1 MSKIQQFYEDEFG
14 TEIPVNKDVVLMMK
28 ENNFTDTTMAS
39 YEDVI
44 GGTHDFE
51 QFAVKYH
58 IPGNDLI
65 HKVERRYLQAYEL
78 YYRSLHHIQ
87 SGSQSKS
94 QDSTPIQSTISSKP
108 SEQIQTKITAQKQMI
123 KSQPTN
129 DNDVDDILDAINDS
143 DVVPPKSAPESSQTS
158 SQTISQDEQVSKPMS
173 QEEVFDAVDDYFGN
187 STGAN
192 NEEKSAIGD
201 SSKKS
206 SNALTESQTT
216 SKEKIQSTFDT
227 TASSKSDKDE
237 DDKIDNVISN
247 GTVEDFDDNLVED
260 SANNLRLNLNDLLYD
275 LPDNLEQPIIDNTV
289 TVTAKLNHDSHLMRP
304 EIEHGYLDL
313 LRAYWVAILPGKNI
327 RRLIQRC
334 GAGVLLQGFIIY
346 NLALNGFVYKHDY
359 QKWCIAQI
367 IDGINNSNRK
377 PYEEATSLANLAMDS
392 RVKYPSRFYALLLML
407 KPWKA
412 RQEQSQNYVIE
423 NLSRNVLLNQ
433 ALLGSILNLQ
443 SPESDK
449 WNDDLI
455 GDNVKRL
462 RDVINNLSMD
472 LTAPYKTMDRTK
484 NSRRKQHNQ

>member
-14 TEIPVNKDVVLMMK
+14 NEIPVNKDVVLMMK
-28 ENNFTDTTMAS
+28 ENNFTDKSKVS
-39 YEDVI
+39 YENVI
-44 GGTHDFE
+44 GGKDGFE

-58 IPGNDLI
+58 IPGDDLI
-65 HKVERRYLQAYEL
+65 HNVEHRYLQAYEL

-94 QDSTPIQSTISSKP
+94 QDSTPIQPTISPKP
-108 SEQIQTKITAQKQMI
+108 SEQTQTKIPVQKPMI
-123 KSQPTN
+123 KSQPT
-129 DNDVDDILDAINDS
+129 DGDDIDDILDAIDS
-143 DVVPPKSAPESSQTS
+143 NPIPLKSTSESPQISAQTIPQDVQVPKSVT
-158 SQTISQDEQVSKPMS
+158 
-173 QEEVFDAVDDYFGN
+173 QEEVFDAVDDYFGDSSGTDN
-187 STGAN
+187 GP
-192 NEEKSAIGD
+192 KSAID
-201 SSKKS
+201 ASSEELS
-206 SNALTESQTT
+206 SMSVESQT
-216 SKEKIQSTFDT
+216 KQQP
-227 TASSKSDKDE
+227 KSDKDE
-237 DDKIDNVISN
+237 DNKIDNVISN

-260 SANNLRLNLNDLLYD
+260 SANNLRLSLNDLLYD

-304 EIEHGYLDL
+304 EIEHGYLNL
-313 LRAYWVAILPGKNI
+313 LRAYWVAVLPGKNI

-377 PYEEATSLANLAMDS
+377 PYEEATSLANLAMDL

-412 RQEQSQNYVIE
+412 RQEQSQNYVVE
-423 NLSRNVLLNQ
+423 NLNRNVLLNQ

-443 SPESDK
+443 SPENAN

-484 NSRRKQHNQ
+484 NSRRKQHNK

>member
-14 TEIPVNKDVVLMMK
+14 NEIPVNKDVVLMMQ
-28 ENNFTDTTMAS
+28 ENNFTDKTKVS
-39 YEDVI
+39 YENVI
-44 GGTHDFE
+44 GGKEGFE

-58 IPGNDLI
+58 IPGDDLI
-65 HKVERRYLQAYEL
+65 HNVEHRYLQAYEL
-78 YYRSLHHIQ
+78 YYRSLHHMQ
-87 SGSQSKS
+87 TSLQPKS
-94 QDSTPIQSTISSKP
+94 QNSTLTQPTTSPKS
-108 SEQIQTKITAQKQMI
+108 SEQTQTSTAVQKPMT
-123 KSQPTN
+123 KSQPT
-129 DNDVDDILDAINDS
+129 DGDDADDILDAIDS
-143 DVVPPKSAPESSQTS
+143 NPTPPKSAPESTQAS
-158 SQTISQDEQVSKPMS
+158 SQTIQQNSPVSKSMS
-173 QEEVFDAVDDYFGN
+173 QEEVFDAVDDYFGD
-187 STGAN
+187 STGADD
-192 NEEKSAIGD
+192 EEKSAIGD
-201 SSKKS
+201 SSEKS
-206 SNALTESQTT
+206 ANTLAESQAVQQT
-216 SKEKIQSTFDT
+216 KF
-227 TASSKSDKDE
+227 DKDK

-247 GTVEDFDDNLVED
+247 GTVEDFDDDLVED
-260 SANNLRLNLNDLLYD
+260 SANNLRLNLNELLYD

-304 EIEHGYLDL
+304 EIEHGYLKL
-313 LRAYWVAILPGKNI
+313 LRAYWIAVLPGKNI

-367 IDGINNSNRK
+367 IDGISSSNRK

-423 NLSRNVLLNQ
+423 NLNRNVLLNQ

-443 SPESDK
+443 SPENAN

>member
-28 ENNFTDTTMAS
+28 ENNFTDTTMVS

-58 IPGNDLI
+58 IPGNDLV

-94 QDSTPIQSTISSKP
+94 QDSIPIQPTISSKP
-108 SEQIQTKITAQKQMI
+108 LEQTQTKITSQKPMI
-123 KSQPTN
+123 KSQPT
-129 DNDVDDILDAINDS
+129 DGDDVDDILDAIDS
-143 DVVPPKSAPESSQTS
+143 NPIPPKSAPESPQ
-158 SQTISQDEQVSKPMS
+158 ISAQVIPQDAQVTKSMR
-173 QEEVFDAVDDYFGN
+173 QEEVFDAVDDYFGDN
-187 STGAN
+187 TGADD
-192 NEEKSAIGD
+192 EAKSAID
-201 SSKKS
+201 NSSEKS
-206 SNALTESQTT
+206 SNVLTKSQTVQQ
-216 SKEKIQSTFDT
+216 I
-227 TASSKSDKDE
+227 KSDKDK

-247 GTVEDFDDNLVED
+247 GIVEDFDNDLVED
-260 SANNLRLNLNDLLYD
+260 SANNLRLSLNALLYD

-289 TVTAKLNHDSHLMRP
+289 MVTAKLNHDSHLMRP

-327 RRLIQRC
+327 RSLIQRC

-367 IDGINNSNRK
+367 IDGISNSNRK

-423 NLSRNVLLNQ
+423 NLNKNVLLNQ
-433 ALLGSILNLQ
+433 ALLGSILSLQ
-443 SPESDK
+443 SPESAK

-462 RDVINNLSMD
+462 RDVINNLSAD

-484 NSRRKQHNQ
+484 NSRRKQHNL